1 MDAHKNLSGVK
12 NLRVCL
18 EWRRIHD
25 GEIRDGRQ
33 GFRRAGFVFKPLG
46 RLSALESRMWTMVVF
61 TSDLSSLL
69 SGV

>member
-1 MDAHKNLSGVK
+1 MDAQKNLSGVK

-18 EWRRIHD
+18 GWRQIHD
-25 GEIRDGRQ
+25 GAIRDGRQ

-46 RLSALESRMWTMVVF
+46 RLSALELRMWTMVVF

-69 SGV
+69 SAV